1 MREIANV
8 VILVFLVIL
17 AILDWRKKE
26 IPVLLMLFMSVA
38 VVAFTVFFRTESV
51 RSCVAGAGVGLLLF
65 LVSKCTKEAIGYGDS
80 WLILLLGVYL
90 GGLRV
95 VQIMFVASLLSA
107 VCSLFYLWKCH
118 WKRSATIPFVPF
130 LTIAYLGDMLL

>member
-38 VVAFTVFFRTESV
+38 VVAFTVFCRTESV

-95 VQIMFVASLLSA
+95 VQLMFVASLLSA

>member
-1 MREIANV
+1 MREIANG
-8 VILVFLVIL
+8 VILAFLVIL

-26 IPVLLMLFMSVA
+26 IPVVLMLIMSGA
-38 VVAFTVFFRTESV
+38 VVAFTVFCRTESV
-51 RSCVAGAGVGLLLF
+51 RSSAAGAGVGLLLF
-65 LVSKCTKEAIGYGDS
+65 IISKCTKEAIGYGDS

-95 VQIMFVASLLSA
+95 VQVMFAASLLSA

-130 LTIAYLGDMLL
+130 LAIAYLGDMLL